1 MDREKGNEMKK
12 YLLAA
17 ASLAALVS
25 FGSVAQDIRMG
36 TEGGYLPWN
45 YVDSSG
51 ALQGYDID
59 VINEVEKR
67 TDLNV
72 SWEIIDFDALIPN
85 LLAGRFDA
93 VMSGMTANDER
104 RQSID
109 FTTPYAEVP
118 NVFASKEN
126 FGEVV
131 NLEDLKNA
139 LKGKTVGA
147 LASTTHAT
155 YIETELGNDVELRT
169 YRTSN
174 EVYNDLEAGRID
186 AAFAE
191 ETAINE
197 YLAEHPDAFII
208 FGPKLT
214 GADSKLFGDGMG
226 IGVSKEN
233 AALTQKFNEAL
244 ESMRQDGTLS
254 ELAIKHFGFDASK

>member
-1 MDREKGNEMKK
+1 MKK
-12 YLLAA
+12 YFLAA

-36 TEGGYLPWN
+36 TEGGYQPWN

-51 ALQGYDID
+51 QLQGYDID
-59 VINEVEKR
+59 VMKEVQNR

-72 SWEIIDFDALIPN
+72 QWEIMDFDALIPN

-109 FTTPYAEVP
+109 FTTPYAEIP
-118 NVFASKEN
+118 NVFAAKTDL
-126 FGEVV
+126 GEIT
-131 NLEDLKNA
+131 DLASLKTA

-155 YIETELGNDVELRT
+155 FLETEMGGDVELRT

-191 ETAINE
+191 ETAINI
-197 YLAEHPDAFII
+197 YLAEHPDAFVV

-233 AALTQKFNEAL
+233 PELTQKINEAL

-254 ELAIKHFGFDASK
+254 ELAKQHFGFDASK